1 MILNF
6 NLYGQLHKYQA
17 NIESLSRYSRAR
29 YEKHDYSDD
38 DRSTLLTFNRLG

>member
-1 MILNF
+1 M
-6 NLYGQLHKYQA
+6 HKYQA

-38 DRSTLLTFNRLG
+38 DRSTLLTINRLS